1 MVDGVSTLKT
11 LFYSDGAK
19 DRHQHWNPSARYHDG
34 RRLTKMTRENGLIVA
49 RAFLFPFEPVGVA
62 RGVQAIFICYPGMS
76 LVPNFAC
83 FLTRNRQ
90 TTVLSRT
97 LASSPQ
103 FTSSRLSPLVAA
115 GLRNNSIHW
124 PFLCRGGALMH
135 LSNPKQLVCPG
146 FTNIGTTEHEQRGD
160 RLACDLNGLQRLS
173 PRPSR

>member
-1 MVDGVSTLKT
+1 
-11 LFYSDGAK
+11 
-19 DRHQHWNPSARYHDG
+19 
-34 RRLTKMTRENGLIVA
+34 MTRENGLIVA

-135 LSNPKQLVCPG
+135 LSSPKQLVCPG
-146 FTNIGTTEHEQRGD
+146 FANIGTTEHEQRGD